1 MENARVPVPASVDE
15 QDARRFNRTLVEVTR
30 RLWQEEPELDAAL
43 SIIVETSARALGA
56 GRVNVWRF
64 DADGMRCLHAVESE
78 AGKLRHN
85 PPGYDEVLWIDQ
97 TAYADALPEARV
109 IHADDVTTEPVTAD
123 SPGPLAG
130 YFRRHGIQSVLDAP
144 VRVSDGMFGVLCHE
158 QVGAQ
163 REWTREEIAFAGNMG
178 DFVALAVEID
188 RRRRAEAR
196 LDYLAYH
203 DPVTGRANRRHFL
216 AILRRELQRTQRQPR
231 LSALLFVDIDRFD
244 TVNTRTGEAQGD
256 ALLGAIAARI
266 DALLPDTALVAR
278 VESDCFGVL
287 LPGLVRERDAAHW
300 AERILEAINEIHQAP
315 GVTVEVAEMS
325 ASIGIAFM
333 DAQRMQDADGWL
345 ADADA
350 ASSQAKERGR
360 GRYEIF
366 DPEHHEGLLSRLM
379 LEARLKEAL
388 RKREFEVHFQPEI
401 DLASGRVAAAEALLR
416 WRDGAGSLRAAGE
429 FIEVAESSGL
439 IVPIGD
445 WVLREACKVAAGWPD
460 GEGGVAPLL
469 RVNLSARQF
478 ERAGMVERVS
488 EALADAGLPPS
499 RLCLEI
505 TETTLM
511 SRAEQALET
520 LNRLRALGV
529 SLAIDDFGIGYSS
542 LTYLRRFPV
551 DTLKIDRSFVEGL
564 PGNAFDLA
572 IVRAVNGLSRSL
584 GLEIVAEGVEREE
597 QAASLRELG
606 VSRAQGWLYDRPLDA
621 ATFAGRLAR

>member
-109 IHADDVTTEPVTAD
+109 IHVDDVTTEPVTAD

-231 LSALLFVDIDRFD
+231 LSALLFVDIDRFG

-520 LNRLRALGV
+520 LDRLRALGV

-564 PGNAFDLA
+564 PGNAFDVA